1 VIRVVVA
8 DDQAAVRAGFAALIA
23 AEDGMQIAGEAADGR
38 EAVDLARRV
47 LPQVVLMDIRM
58 PRLDGLE
65 ATRLICA
72 DPNLGETRV
81 LVLTTFDLDDYVYE
95 ALRAGASGFLLK
107 DAGPTE
113 LLQAIRIIAAG
124 EALLAPAITKR
135 LIAEFAS
142 RPDPRR
148 PPAELEELTDREHEI
163 LRLVAAGLSN
173 GEIARRLVISPL
185 TAKTHVSRILGKL
198 GCRDRAQLVTL
209 AYETGD
215 VSPGGRHE
223 TKASGRSNN
232 PGAVP

>member
-1 VIRVVVA
+1 MIRVLVA

-23 AEDGMQIAGEAADGR
+23 AADEMQVAGEAADGR

-47 LPQVVLMDIRM
+47 LPRVVLMDIRM

-72 DPNLGETRV
+72 DPHLRDTRV
-81 LVLTTFDLDDYVYE
+81 LVLTTFDLDEYVYA

-107 DAGPTE
+107 DAGPSE
-113 LLQAIRIIAAG
+113 LLQAIRIVDAG
-124 EALLAPAITKR
+124 NALLAPSITKR

-142 RPDPRR
+142 RPDPGQHS
-148 PPAELEELTDREHEI
+148 AELGELTEREREI

-173 GEIARRLVISPL
+173 DEIAHRLVISPL
-185 TAKTHVSRILGKL
+185 TAKTHVSRILRKL

-209 AYETGD
+209 SYE
-215 VSPGGRHE
+215 
-223 TKASGRSNN
+223 SGIVA
-232 PGAVP
+232 PGARETETIDAG